1 MTLFGAHGA
10 QDFEGA
16 AQTCVNAHHPTG
28 IVELAA
34 VVRRREY
41 SYKSTGCLEL
51 VPVLDHLMRSADDV
65 QVMLFQEVTDDLVPA
80 RVTYSPR
87 VVACEEIKVQA
98 PFNFGCVVVSV
109 RCYSLYVEEGIPR
122 RSSPSLGRK
131 SISSTCI
138 R

>member
-1 MTLFGAHGA
+1 MTLFGVHGA

-65 QVMLFQEVTDDLVPA
+65 QVMLFQEVTDDLVPE
-80 RVTYSPR
+80 RITNSPR
-87 VVACEEIKVQA
+87 VVACKEIKVQVA
-98 PFNFGCVVVSV
+98 SNQMNTHPINPTPYLRTPLPS
-109 RCYSLYVEEGIPR
+109 
-122 RSSPSLGRK
+122 RSPARLPQSRYDTILG
-131 SISSTCI
+131 T
-138 R
+138 